1 MSTSIARSLF
11 LAAACSVL
19 GLAAS
24 NWWEP
29 GLTVVHSRAADYQ
42 PLERIA
48 AHGLQARQAGDPQGL
63 LMLFGLVQGM
73 RS

>member
-1 MSTSIARSLF
+1 MTSSIAWGAF

-19 GLAAS
+19 GLAAIR
-24 NWWEP
+24 WWEP
-29 GLTVVHSRAADYQ
+29 GLTVVHSRAGDHQ

-48 AHGLQARQAGDPQGL
+48 AHGLHVRPAGDPQGL
-63 LMLFGLVQGM
+63 LMLFGLLQGM

>member
-1 MSTSIARSLF
+1 MTACMARSLF

-24 NWWEP
+24 SWWQP
-29 GLTVVHSRAADYQ
+29 GLTVVHRRAGDYQ

-48 AHGLQARQAGDPQGL
+48 AHGLPARQAGDPQGL
-63 LMLFGLVQGM
+63 LVLFGLVQGM